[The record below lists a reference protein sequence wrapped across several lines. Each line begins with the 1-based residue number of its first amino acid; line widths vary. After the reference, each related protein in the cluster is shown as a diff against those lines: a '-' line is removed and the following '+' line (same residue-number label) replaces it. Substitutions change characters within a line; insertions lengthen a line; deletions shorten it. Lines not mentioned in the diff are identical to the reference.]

1 MKREK
6 THEIFLRSKPERTLK
21 ILEKDGFTINE
32 DRSNPQKNIYKKR
45 GK

>member
-6 THEIFLRSKPERTLK
+6 THQIYLRSKPERTLK
-21 ILEKDGFTINE
+21 ILEKDGFTINDE
-32 DRSNPQKNIYKKR
+32 RLQKNIYKKR